1 MEGLIIDPNK
11 ELNPDTES
19 KIDFTKVPFIDN
31 FLAEDEFKELQ
42 DAIIFNDQFPLT
54 TIKNVSTSRLF
65 GDPKQIE
72 KEKKQFWSYNLVNV
86 VYIQDSPQS
95 EIFVPLYNTFVP
107 RFMDLGI
114 FKTFTR
120 IKVNVYP
127 NTETVREHADHTD
140 KPYFI
145 KAALFGLNT
154 CDGYT
159 TVGKKK
165 LPSVANRIYFF
176 DASKP
181 HRSSTTTDTELRY
194 NINFNFL

>member
-1 MEGLIIDPNK
+1 M
-11 ELNPDTES
+11 
-19 KIDFTKVPFIDN
+19 
-31 FLAEDEFKELQ
+31 
-42 DAIIFNDQFPLT
+42 
-54 TIKNVSTSRLF
+54 
-65 GDPKQIE
+65 
-72 KEKKQFWSYNLVNV
+72 WSYNFVHLI
-86 VYIQDSPQS
+86 YRQDSPQS
-95 EIFVPLYNTFVP
+95 EIFAPLYNAFVP
-107 RFMDLGI
+107 RFLDLGI

-159 TVGKKK
+159 TIGEKK

-194 NINFNFL
+194 NINFNFV

>member
-1 MEGLIIDPNK
+1 
-11 ELNPDTES
+11 
-19 KIDFTKVPFIDN
+19 
-31 FLAEDEFKELQ
+31 
-42 DAIIFNDQFPLT
+42 
-54 TIKNVSTSRLF
+54 
-65 GDPKQIE
+65 
-72 KEKKQFWSYNLVNV
+72 
-86 VYIQDSPQS
+86 
-95 EIFVPLYNTFVP
+95 
-107 RFMDLGI
+107 MDLGI

-127 NTETVREHADHTD
+127 NTEIVREHADHTD
-140 KPYFI
+140 RPYFI

-181 HRSSTTTDTELRY
+181 VAPAVPISIVAADVVTPVV
-194 NINFNFL
+194 